1 MSRRGRR
8 KGKLSEIGGAL
19 ARVLSELGLD
29 DAQRAFEIGEHWEE
43 AVGREVARHSRPL
56 ALRGQVLEV
65 AVDSSDLPPSSERRV
80 FPARI
85 LFRAAGRSRLD
96 VREIEIVVPGEDGFG
111 CDEEL

>member
-1 MSRRGRR
+1 VSRRGRR

-65 AVDSSDLPPSSERRV
+65 AVDSSVWAQQLQLQQP
-80 FPARI
+80 RI
-85 LFRAAGRSRLD
+85 LEALGRVLPEGESPPDDLRFRVG
-96 VREIEIVVPGEDGFG
+96 
-111 CDEEL
+111 